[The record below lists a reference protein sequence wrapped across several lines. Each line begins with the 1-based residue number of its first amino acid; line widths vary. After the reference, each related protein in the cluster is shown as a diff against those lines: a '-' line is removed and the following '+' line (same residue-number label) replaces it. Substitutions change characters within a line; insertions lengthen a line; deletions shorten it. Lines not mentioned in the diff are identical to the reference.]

1 MSYTYIQQRNEQFLN
16 EKQLAEMLNIQSE
29 TLRNWRWEGKGPI
42 FIKIGRNVRYRM
54 SDVLNYIN
62 GNVRTSTTDT
72 GEFCDA

>member
-1 MSYTYIQQRNEQFLN
+1 MENTNNRNEQFLN
-16 EKQLAEMLNIQSE
+16 DKQLAEMLNMKPE
-29 TLRNWRWEGKGPI
+29 TLKNWRWEGKGPI